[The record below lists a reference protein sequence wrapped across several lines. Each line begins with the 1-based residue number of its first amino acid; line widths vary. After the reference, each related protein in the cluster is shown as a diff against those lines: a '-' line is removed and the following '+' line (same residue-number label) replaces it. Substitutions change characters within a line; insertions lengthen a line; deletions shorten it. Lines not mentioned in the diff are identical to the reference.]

1 MSPDCPPPTVVQG
14 VIHTT
19 PPPPKSESSVT
30 NQKVSSIKATK
41 GLFQYCLFN
50 PCPLYRFLFL
60 HEVKLLNFHPRLNN
74 LIKIEPLYFLFLFN
88 SINFKRKMEIESK
101 LMSPK
106 SRTGLTKKHEKSPVL
121 NVRKNNSINTAL
133 KANQTTSTTTVTTN
147 QQQQQQ
153 QPHHHHA
160 NEQLQKKTLTH
171 KTQTQTQS
179 PKQQAS
185 YTVTPDN
192 MSTVSSDDD
201 SEHFSADK
209 LKTIRNKAAQR

>member
-1 MSPDCPPPTVVQG
+1 
-14 VIHTT
+14 
-19 PPPPKSESSVT
+19 
-30 NQKVSSIKATK
+30 
-41 GLFQYCLFN
+41 
-50 PCPLYRFLFL
+50 
-60 HEVKLLNFHPRLNN
+60 
-74 LIKIEPLYFLFLFN
+74 
-88 SINFKRKMEIESK
+88 MEIESK

-147 QQQQQQ
+147 QQQQQ
-153 QPHHHHA
+153 PHHHHA
-160 NEQLQKKTLTH
+160 NEQLQKKTLAH
-171 KTQTQTQS
+171 KTQTQS

>member
-1 MSPDCPPPTVVQG
+1 
-14 VIHTT
+14 
-19 PPPPKSESSVT
+19 
-30 NQKVSSIKATK
+30 
-41 GLFQYCLFN
+41 
-50 PCPLYRFLFL
+50 
-60 HEVKLLNFHPRLNN
+60 
-74 LIKIEPLYFLFLFN
+74 
-88 SINFKRKMEIESK
+88 MEIESK

-133 KANQTTSTTTVTTN
+133 KANQSTTSTTN

-153 QPHHHHA
+153 NHHHHA

-171 KTQTQTQS
+171 KSQMQSQS